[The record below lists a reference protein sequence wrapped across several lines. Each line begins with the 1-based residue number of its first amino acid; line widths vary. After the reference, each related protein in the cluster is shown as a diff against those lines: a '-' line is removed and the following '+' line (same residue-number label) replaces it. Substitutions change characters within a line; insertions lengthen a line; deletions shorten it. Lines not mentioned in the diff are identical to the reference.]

1 MKTLKTF
8 TLFCLLSVAFNAIS
22 YGQTDSQPS
31 KIQYNTWSV
40 TLSGGSML
48 FYGDL
53 RQFDFYPVTKQ
64 NSMDWYNLSPGL
76 SEYAWG
82 YGLAISK
89 QLTPIFGIQGILE
102 KGELHGMDINAD
114 AHFNASILTYGLNM
128 KINILPMLKPD
139 LESPRIAIYGIA
151 GIGFCDFKTRQYSIS
166 TNTLLSSYGY
176 GDGNAEKKAT
186 TETVI
191 PLGIGI
197 KYKISNTID
206 IGIESTINN
215 VNTDKLDARI
225 VKGSTKDKYGYTAI
239 TLTFNIGGNEK
250 SLEWVTPKEMES
262 DKTAPLFSEMNRKID
277 SLGNKL
283 KEVSNKAN
291 ANESNI
297 TQLQKDVADLKNP
310 PREADNDKDSVP
322 NSKDLEPN
330 TPKGN
335 LVNFQGITIPRS
347 VNTTIV
353 EKTEATYK
361 IEVGDK
367 VVLNNI
373 FFDFDKATLRPE
385 SNTELDRL
393 TKLLKDMPTLV
404 IEISGHTD
412 NVGSAAYNK
421 TLSESRAKSVVDYL
435 LKNGIEKS
443 RLSYIGYGFD
453 QPIATNSTDEG
464 RQKNRRT
471 EFKVISK

>member
-1 MKTLKTF
+1 MKPLKTF

-22 YGQTDSQPS
+22 YGQTDSKPG

-64 NSMDWYNLSPGL
+64 NSQDWYNLSPGL

-89 QLTPIFGIQGILE
+89 QLSPVFGIQGILE
-102 KGELHGMDINAD
+102 KGELNGININAD

-139 LESPRIAIYGIA
+139 LESPRVAIYGIA

-225 VKGSTKDKYGYTAI
+225 VTGSAKDKYGYTAL

-262 DKTAPLFSEMNRKID
+262 DKTAPLFAEMNKKID

-283 KEVSNKAN
+283 KEVSNKVT

-297 TQLQKDVADLKNP
+297 AQLQKDVADLKNP
-310 PREADNDKDSVP
+310 AKEADDDADGVP
-322 NSKDLEPN
+322 NNLDLEAN

-335 LVNFQGITIPRS
+335 LVNFQGITIPRA
-347 VNTTIV
+347 VNTTVI
-353 EKTEATYK
+353 EKTEATYN

-367 VVLNNI
+367 VIMNKV
-373 FFDFDKATLRPE
+373 FFDFDKATLRVE
-385 SNTELDRL
+385 SSTELDRI
-393 TKLLKDMPTLV
+393 TKLLKDMPSLK

-412 NVGSAAYNK
+412 NIGSAAYNK
-421 TLSESRAKSVVDYL
+421 TLSENRAKTVVDYL
-435 LKNGIEKS
+435 VKNGIDKS
-443 RLSYIGYGFD
+443 RLTYVGYGFD
-453 QPIATNSTDEG
+453 QPVASNNTAEG